1 MNLKELKRTVLEL
14 ENGMAQNRTVLEGL
28 PPAGNLIVLKKT
40 SELETENVFFTK
52 KLKEAKKEILEKEA
66 EKEKIEARLQ
76 TAKEAYQA
84 KEEEFE
90 GIKKNLLENLK
101 KGVTA
106 WQAEAC
112 PLAEAYRVEKGNL
125 AEIKGI
131 GNDYIFSERD
141 HVNVFGQDIKAEI
154 AVWGW

>member
-40 SELETENVFFTK
+40 NELETENVFFTK

-112 PLAEAYRVEKGNL
+112 PLAEAYRVEK
-125 AEIKGI
+125 AIWRK
-131 GNDYIFSERD
+131 
-141 HVNVFGQDIKAEI
+141 
-154 AVWGW
+154 